1 MKPVASFNEKL
12 LLSNGLSVSPLK
24 HGPEARSLREC
35 VQAINNDKD
44 LDEYLLSQYPRLP
57 PRTGEPKYEKNAVS
71 RINLVKMPWS
81 SRLTPC

>member
-1 MKPVASFNEKL
+1 MMKPVASFNEKL

-71 RINLVKMPWS
+71 RINLVNMP
-81 SRLTPC
+81 